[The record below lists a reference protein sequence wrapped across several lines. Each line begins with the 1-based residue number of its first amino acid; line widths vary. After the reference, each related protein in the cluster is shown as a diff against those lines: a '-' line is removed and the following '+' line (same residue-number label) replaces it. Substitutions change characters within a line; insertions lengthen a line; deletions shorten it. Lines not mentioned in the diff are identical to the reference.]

1 MATAEGCRRPGLV
14 SDDLNTQ
21 LQPQANSFVCIF
33 FFLSLLLALLLN
45 KSVNKYE
52 LGRLL
57 LKLCICAQPLPST
70 PPPTNNHPQPLTR
83 PSVASH
89 PLTFCSARNETLLS
103 RVSLQL
109 CVTAAALLDLPRTG
123 VRVMQM
129 CPGIPAHMTLCRR
142 REKRHRHRR

>member
-70 PPPTNNHPQPLTR
+70 PPPTSNHPQPLTR
-83 PSVASH
+83 PSVPPTRSPSVQHVMKHYSPEFHSSSAS
-89 PLTFCSARNETLLS
+89 
-103 RVSLQL
+103 
-109 CVTAAALLDLPRTG
+109 
-123 VRVMQM
+123 
-129 CPGIPAHMTLCRR
+129 RR
-142 REKRHRHRR
+142 RRCWICRGQVCVSCKCVLVSRRI

>member
-33 FFLSLLLALLLN
+33 FFLSLSFALLLN

-57 LKLCICAQPLPST
+57 LKLCICAQPLTPPHLHQPPPST
-70 PPPTNNHPQPLTR
+70 TQPPLPPTR
-83 PSVASH
+83 SPSVRHVMKHYSPEFHSSSASW
-89 PLTFCSARNETLLS
+89 
-103 RVSLQL
+103 
-109 CVTAAALLDLPRTG
+109 
-123 VRVMQM
+123 
-129 CPGIPAHMTLCRR
+129 RR
-142 REKRHRHRR
+142 RWICRGQVCVSCKCVAVSRRI